1 MEDKGQMNEV
11 IEQMKLMNVLL
22 SKHDKREETK
32 ENDMKWVSKVVWFGV
47 FLVFLLGLVSTPA
60 NEVNKSHTPPMYNSP
75 SQQNTQ
81 HSLDKH
87 TYLHREVADAM
98 KS

>member
-22 SKHDKREETK
+22 SKRDKREETK
-32 ENDMKWVSKVVWFGV
+32 ENDKKWASKFVGGLILFVV
-47 FLVFLLGLVSTPA
+47 FLSFLINFVLTPT
-60 NEVNKSHTPPMYNSP
+60 NEWGSHTPPMYNSP
-75 SQQNTQ
+75 SQQNVK
-81 HSLDKH
+81 HSLIHGDS
-87 TYLHREVADAM
+87 ADAM